1 VKRTVIEFSQMKK
14 FIVVG
19 PVAIACALALTVADS
34 PTLAQAP
41 DSVPPSLRVRSPFG
55 GPVWRLDVDKAENF
69 TVLSNASNAAAI
81 WSFSDPTS
89 PFIARVPLR
98 DEQQKRAHAVAMS
111 PDGEVVAY
119 SVPPLADANYRLT
132 PASSLIYVLR
142 RSTGAIE
149 RVIGGAENDIVT
161 RPQALR
167 FSPDGK
173 YLAAVLSSGCG
184 LRVWSVVDWRLIAK
198 DDKGYGGGDQII
210 DRCCRTDDGSV
221 CDKLPDTTDVRFI
234 HGNRSEFALL
244 TSGDSGLRLYE
255 RAGSSFAIK
264 KFATPKDLGLERPE
278 AIAVSPD
285 EKRLA
290 IGDRRGEYPKD
301 EIKIKVAIVDSIELR
316 PAGTQPQIRDS
327 QLKFSGFILPQ
338 SHNALNFAN
347 LHRVAWL
354 KADGHEYIFAG
365 GDLACAFLKTE
376 LIQPA
381 SETVQDTCIARWTVG
396 EEDKDPLFIPGGS
409 DQIMDLVALQTRAAL
424 LVATQKLVELMRS
437 DGMPL
442 QLPGGKTFV
451 YRNGIADFRDG
462 QVDFK
467 ISEDARVVEFR
478 DYRKPVNGEIRLTF
492 DLNNLRITAGGS
504 GGVARI
510 APNQDENIIK
520 NWKNANANN
529 PPVLWGTKLDGPS
542 YWKDEYYRSVAVLDS
557 RKFVLVGSSEFL
569 RVIDYT
575 NDKLPVL
582 CSEPVTAEAFR
593 VNVTPDGTIAV
604 SGHSDGTLRWYR
616 ILQQGSRCQFELL
629 LSVYLF
635 QEPGPRGEWRWIA
648 WRPSG
653 QFAQDSNAQMM
664 MEWQTADASG
674 RILLTSFN
682 QVGRKWYAMDA
693 IKMALLPPPGGRGP
707 EEIRKAQMPDAE
719 AIRAEG
725 APASLNVEIRAS
737 TPIDKVARQTMPLS
751 LQLEKT
757 GSWPKKLQI
766 KIADM
771 RVAKLFKGQH
781 FGPDESLV
789 FEKPVGDDEDILVN
803 VEIPNNVRMTNGEKP
818 LCFYVNGVQDLCR
831 PMTWTGEVY
840 KPAKRRLW
848 AVLVG
853 ISRYD
858 ESQLNLQFAENDAL
872 DVAELFVRDYEKR
885 VEHKASNAPA
895 DYQEIHI
902 NLVASPFT
910 DDAKNE
916 ANALEKQRR
925 LKQFEPTK
933 AGIMAALEDMVTQM
947 NATNEKETGDDV
959 FLFLFSGH
967 GVIYTAP
974 DGERKTIFATP
985 KTSRTA
991 TLQELESTSLVS
1003 SDLFG
1008 IIDRVRY
1015 GEKII
1020 VLDACRK
1027 LAAIGGVLPSG
1038 GAFKSE
1044 LDRLYLSIDFFFS
1057 SAEGQQ
1063 SVEAPGLAFD
1073 TTRKNKGNSLLTY
1086 ALLESLTTGKSK
1098 DQGPVRIRI
1107 DDVRAYLKDFFDSDD
1122 DKSRI
1127 KALQTQYRWPYIQ
1140 KPAILNAR
1148 EEYGSGVIRTLE
1160 GK

>member
-1 VKRTVIEFSQMKK
+1 MIELPKMRK
-14 FIVVG
+14 FLNG
-19 PVAIACALALTVADS
+19 GLVAAACALASALADPPAS
-34 PTLAQAP
+34 AQTLDPT
-41 DSVPPSLRVRSPFG
+41 PPALRIRSPFG
-55 GPVWRLDVDKAENF
+55 GPVWRLDVDREENF
-69 TVLSNASNAAAI
+69 AVLSNASNAAAI
-81 WSFSDPTS
+81 WSFSDPAS
-89 PFIARVPLR
+89 PLIARVPLR
-98 DEQQKRAHAVAMS
+98 EEQKKRARAVAMS
-111 PDGEVVAY
+111 PDGEMVAY

-132 PASSLIYVLR
+132 PASSRIYVLR

-149 RVIGGAENDIVT
+149 RIIEGPGNDIVT

-173 YLAAVLSSGCG
+173 HLAAVLSSGCG
-184 LRVWSVVDWRLIAK
+184 LRVWLTADWRLVAK
-198 DDKGYGGGDQII
+198 DDKGYDRKYPTE

-221 CDKLPDTTDVRFI
+221 CDERSDTTDVRFI
-234 HGNRSEFALL
+234 RGNRTEFALL
-244 TSGDSGLRLYE
+244 TSGDSGVRLYE
-255 RAGSSFAIK
+255 RAGTGFAVK

-278 AIAVSPD
+278 AIAISPN

-290 IGDRRGEYPKD
+290 IGDRRGDIPQG
-301 EIKIKVAIVDSIELR
+301 EIQIKVAIVDATELR
-316 PAGTQPQIRDS
+316 QTGTQLQIRKPH
-327 QLKFSGFILPQ
+327 LKFSGFNIPQ
-338 SHNALNFAN
+338 PGNALNFAN

-354 KADGHEYIFAG
+354 KAEGREYIFAG
-365 GDLACAFLKTE
+365 GDVACAFLKTE
-376 LIQPA
+376 LVQPA
-381 SETVQDTCIARWTVG
+381 PETVQDACIARWTVG
-396 EEDKDPLFIPGGS
+396 EEDKDPLFIPAGS
-409 DQIMDLVALQTRAAL
+409 DQVMDLVALQTRSAL
-424 LVATQKLVELMRS
+424 LVATQKLVELVRP
-437 DGMPL
+437 DGTLL
-442 QLPGGKTFV
+442 QLAGGKTFIH
-451 YRNGIADFRDG
+451 RNGIADFRDG
-462 QVDFK
+462 RVDFK
-467 ISEDARVVEFR
+467 ISDDARIVEFI
-478 DYRKPVNGEIRLTF
+478 DYRKPANGEIRLTF
-492 DLNNLRITAGGS
+492 DLNNLRITPGGS
-504 GGVARI
+504 GGAAQI

-529 PPVLWGTKLDGPS
+529 PPVLWGTKLNGPD

-557 RKFVLVGSSEFL
+557 KKFVLVGSSEFL
-569 RVIDYT
+569 RVIGYAD
-575 NDKLPVL
+575 DKLPVL

-593 VNVTPDGTIAV
+593 VNVTPDGAIAV

-616 ILQQGSRCQFELL
+616 ILPQGNRCQFELL

-653 QFAQDSNAQMM
+653 QFAQDSNAQMV
-664 MEWQTADASG
+664 MEWQTADADG
-674 RILLTSFN
+674 RVLLTSFN
-682 QVGRKWYAMDA
+682 QVGRKWYALDA
-693 IKMALLPPPGGRGP
+693 VKTALAPPPPGRGP
-707 EEIRKAQMPDAE
+707 DEVRRAQMPDAQ

-737 TPIDKVARQTMPLS
+737 TPINKVARETMPLS
-751 LQLEKT
+751 LQLEKA
-757 GSWPKKLQI
+757 GNWPKKLQI
-766 KIADM
+766 KIADA
-771 RVAKLFKGQH
+771 RVAKLFKGKRL
-781 FGPDESLV
+781 GPDEPIV
-789 FEKPVGDDEDILVN
+789 FEKPVGDDEDVLVD
-803 VEIPNNVRMTNGEKP
+803 VEIPKNVRMTNGEKA
-818 LCFYVNGVQDLCR
+818 LCFFVNDVQDLCR

-858 ESQLNLQFAENDAL
+858 ESPLNLEFAENDVL
-872 DVAELFVRDYEKR
+872 DVTELFVRDYEKR
-885 VEHKASNAPA
+885 VEHKVSNAPA

-902 NLVASPFT
+902 NLVASPFS

-916 ANALEKQRR
+916 ADALEKQGHV
-925 LKQFEPTK
+925 KQFEPTK
-933 AGIMAALEDMVTQM
+933 AGIMAALEDMVARM
-947 NATNEKETGDDV
+947 NAANDQETGDDV

-991 TLQELESTSLVS
+991 TLRELESTSLVS
-1003 SDLFG
+1003 SELFG

-1015 GEKII
+1015 GEKIV

-1063 SVEAPGLAFD
+1063 SVEAPGLAFN

-1098 DQGPVRIRI
+1098 DQGPVRVRI
-1107 DDVRAYLKDFFDSDD
+1107 DDVRSYLKDFFYDEDA
-1122 DKSRI
+1122 KSRI
-1127 KALQTQYRWPYIQ
+1127 KALQAQYNWPYIQ

-1148 EEYGSGVIRTLE
+1148 ADYGSGVIRTLE